1 METDLVLGL
10 ALAGIT
16 LGIVEGVKPGPLLT
30 TVIKETLTSGFRGGM
45 RAASAPIFTDGP
57 LILFSIY
64 LASWIAN
71 QPLVFCGI
79 SIVGAIFLSR
89 MGIECFN
96 PEIPDI
102 DSTDIDLS
110 KSLKK
115 GILTNLLNPNAYIF
129 WLLIGGPLM
138 ATAADTEPVAPF
150 AYAISNFV
158 TQRCLEQI
166 RNDIILHNYP
176 ITLIGTS
183 TGFDNAALGPTH
195 HVVDDWGSLKS
206 LPGLQIYCPN
216 SLEYAQKII
225 PRIIKTK
232 KPTYIR
238 IPKTS
243 FDDVRTT
250 KDYYYKKGDNK
261 KILLISYGGTARE
274 CLEINKIK
282 KIACLLVNKL
292 HPIEKSRFLKI
303 IKDFKNILVVEDQMK
318 FSNFYSSISELLIN
332 KKNKPNLYQ
341 TRCIHHLIAKFL

>member
-64 LASWIAN
+64 LASWIAS

-150 AYAISNFV
+150 AYAISF
-158 TQRCLEQI
+158 
-166 RNDIILHNYP
+166 ILS
-176 ITLIGTS
+176 IVI
-183 TGFDNAALGPTH
+183 
-195 HVVDDWGSLKS
+195 V
-206 LPGLQIYCPN
+206 
-216 SLEYAQKII
+216 
-225 PRIIKTK
+225 
-232 KPTYIR
+232 
-238 IPKTS
+238 
-243 FDDVRTT
+243 
-250 KDYYYKKGDNK
+250 
-261 KILLISYGGTARE
+261 KILLAYFISKAQVNLSSERY
-274 CLEINKIK
+274 
-282 KIACLLVNKL
+282 LLA
-292 HPIEKSRFLKI
+292 LKI
-303 IKDFKNILVVEDQMK
+303 CGIAMFGFALSFV
-318 FSNFYSSISELLIN
+318 
-332 KKNKPNLYQ
+332 YQ
-341 TRCIHHLIAKFL
+341 AFDIWQNGL